1 MNKLLATLG
10 CLIAPSLTSCM
21 TSSDARHVQTNASPV
36 ELYSSTDRESVLLSP
51 KTMARLKDVDERL
64 NELND
69 ASDPFAV
76 NLNRAQIALMQN
88 RLDDAETHCRNA
100 LALNLKNNKAR
111 RVLAQIM
118 FRKGKI
124 DAAEIALTSIGDAT
138 QKDAEALNLMAL
150 IALQR
155 NEPTKALALFKK
167 ALAVAPANVAVRM
180 NLGTLY
186 LTYRQVN
193 AAAIQ
198 FERVLKD
205 QPENLDAKFHLAI
218 ARTALGK
225 PEFAAQVYEDVLD
238 QKADHPLALF
248 NSALLDA
255 DRGDYKQASAR
266 LKEYLKTDYAKTSN
280 NKEVFALIEDIERG
294 ESAKGMPKSDEEIQ
308 KLAAKAVSG
317 KDDAQDLAPQ
327 KAEEV
332 APKKPEAPAAAPAET
347 KKPSAI
353 PQQKAPVNVD
363 ADIDMLQKE
372 LSK

>member
-1 MNKLLATLG
+1 
-10 CLIAPSLTSCM
+10 
-21 TSSDARHVQTNASPV
+21 
-36 ELYSSTDRESVLLSP
+36 
-51 KTMARLKDVDERL
+51 
-64 NELND
+64 
-69 ASDPFAV
+69 
-76 NLNRAQIALMQN
+76 
-88 RLDDAETHCRNA
+88 
-100 LALNLKNNKAR
+100 
-111 RVLAQIM
+111 
-118 FRKGKI
+118 
-124 DAAEIALTSIGDAT
+124 
-138 QKDAEALNLMAL
+138 
-150 IALQR
+150 
-155 NEPTKALALFKK
+155 
-167 ALAVAPANVAVRM
+167 LAVAPANVAVRM